1 MNDQEAAKLLSL
13 VKLSYPQSYRDMDRE
28 SAAATVRMWA
38 ASFES
43 VPYAIM
49 ERAFDRYR
57 MRSQYPPTVAELA
70 RELGRLYF
78 CAEDAAFAH
87 RALGNESMVRQ
98 LRGVMACTESFAKE
112 KLPLVQTRRELSR
125 GQMGSAGALRDRL
138 GAANGLPQLDAGEV
152 RNS

>member
-70 RELGRLYF
+70 RELGRLYYH
-78 CAEDAAFAH
+78 AEDAAFAH
-87 RALGNESMVRQ
+87 RQLGNETAVRQ
-98 LRGVMACTESFAKE
+98 LRNLMACTECFAKE
-112 KLPLVQTRRELSR
+112 KLPLVAHTRRELYD
-125 GQMGSAGALRDRL
+125 GQMGSAGALRDRM
-138 GAANGLPQLDAGEV
+138 GAADGLPQLSAGEV
-152 RNS
+152 S